1 MLYLCQSDFMWSR
14 CSSGE
19 RKATE
24 HERQVKSWSASAALG
39 ADVLC
44 GGGTVAVEGGPFM
57 WIADMSQRG

>member
-24 HERQVKSWSASAALG
+24 QERQVKSWSWSAAE
-39 ADVLC
+39 
-44 GGGTVAVEGGPFM
+44 GTAVGWREGAVELEAGPL
-57 WIADMSQRG
+57 S